1 MKNAVNFL
9 PHCLPTVLAA
19 AEAGG
24 GEVVLVDNGS
34 SDGTLEW
41 VARNL
46 NGRAR
51 VLEAPGVRI
60 SALRNLGAGAT
71 SAPVLVFI
79 DADCEVPENYL
90 ARVQAAL
97 DVTKADAV
105 GSPYALPD
113 APHWVE
119 DVWHRL
125 HEAPAD
131 GQALYL
137 PGGNL
142 AVRREAFAAVGGFD
156 ESLATGEDAEFCQ
169 RLRLA
174 GCRVHRTAHVRA
186 IHHGN
191 PKSMGAFYRKQRWHA
206 LGMFGTTTWAEID
219 KPVVTTFVHG
229 TLLLA
234 AVLLL
239 AWPTIPVATRAG
251 LAAVAVNGVPAA
263 AVAYRLG
270 SRGAGRPPWLSALIL
285 YHLYFAARL
294 AALAR
299 ILTRREVSR
308 G

>member
-105 GSPYALPD
+105 GIPLRPARRAALG
-113 APHWVE
+113 
-119 DVWHRL
+119 R
-125 HEAPAD
+125 
-131 GQALYL
+131 G
-137 PGGNL
+137 
-142 AVRREAFAAVGGFD
+142 
-156 ESLATGEDAEFCQ
+156 
-169 RLRLA
+169 RLA
-174 GCRVHRTAHVRA
+174 SAARSAG
-186 IHHGN
+186 GW
-191 PKSMGAFYRKQRWHA
+191 SGA
-206 LGMFGTTTWAEID
+206 
-219 KPVVTTFVHG
+219 
-229 TLLLA
+229 LLA
-234 AVLLL
+234 RRQ
-239 AWPTIPVATRAG
+239 PRRSP
-251 LAAVAVNGVPAA
+251 
-263 AVAYRLG
+263 
-270 SRGAGRPPWLSALIL
+270 RGIRRGR
-285 YHLYFAARL
+285 
-294 AALAR
+294 R
-299 ILTRREVSR
+299 IR
-308 G
+308 